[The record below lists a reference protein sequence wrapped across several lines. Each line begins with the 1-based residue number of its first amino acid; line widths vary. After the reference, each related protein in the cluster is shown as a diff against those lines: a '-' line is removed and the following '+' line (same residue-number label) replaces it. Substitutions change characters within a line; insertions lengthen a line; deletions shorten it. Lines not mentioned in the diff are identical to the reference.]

1 MKRVS
6 LARGRDNGPQSG
18 ILTAE
23 LVWTDPVLSLRKCEN
38 FSCPYERRRWKTF
51 WPGKRGLLFQGKWHC
66 SRECFQQA
74 LLDTFT
80 DLQRVVQTSRT
91 KPHRIPL
98 GVALLSQGLITD
110 AQLKEALENQG
121 REGGR
126 LGTHLQKVA
135 QVSEREITAA
145 LAEQWSCPVFPLK
158 ESDGCLQCAGE
169 VPRPLLEAYQ
179 MVPVQYS
186 RKEKTLQVA
195 FLESIDDSVLGALEA
210 ALHCRVQACVADSSA
225 LEEALADIRQ
235 QPRPLETFYED
246 MGTPEEMARTTA
258 GQAYQAR
265 VREAF
270 LANCN
275 EYIWVRLL
283 SRRLTRSL
291 IYRICNS

>member
-1 MKRVS
+1 
-6 LARGRDNGPQSG
+6 
-18 ILTAE
+18 
-23 LVWTDPVLSLRKCEN
+23 
-38 FSCPYERRRWKTF
+38 
-51 WPGKRGLLFQGKWHC
+51 
-66 SRECFQQA
+66 
-74 LLDTFT
+74 
-80 DLQRVVQTSRT
+80 VVQTSRP

-135 QVSEREITAA
+135 QISEREITAA

-158 ESDGCLQCAGE
+158 ESDGCPECVGE

-210 ALHCRVQACVADSSA
+210 VLHCRVQACVADSSA

-235 QPRPLETFYED
+235 QPRPQETLYED
-246 MGTPEEMARTTA
+246 VGTPEEMALTTV
-258 GQAYQAR
+258 GHAYQAR

-270 LANCN
+270 LTNCN

-283 SRRLTRSL
+283 TRRLTRSL